1 MMNEELNITLT
12 VTNPDN
18 LQVQPELVARPVYD
32 EYLDKPRRMSVK
44 VAKSGGFDPQGT
56 AKVERRGKIILLGH
70 IKKHDQSKR
79 DLDTLI
85 IDSAEALLDER
96 IGQFYRY
103 PAGTTLNDMLASEMG
118 GSVVG
123 LLAMANGLIPNGAW
137 VLHSGSV
144 YKIVGAG
151 TSSRFGTLTA
161 LYQNT
166 TALTKVT
173 SIPVSAGRWYQS
185 STDLYIWTTDS
196 KSPKYHLI
204 IAPNYKDTLVRLGT
218 ISTGTTTFAV
228 CYEVGAN
235 KILPAVKSLI
245 LAGGLEYNIRYGKD
259 GYAYLDGAAAVGRGS
274 AAEPTVTYIDGDSAE
289 ISLDVLDGYGR
300 LQAMIGQGA
309 GNGLTQET
317 AAAIDFTTPGTWREG
332 IYQAGG
338 LFGEMLQAATAKVFE
353 DCQNPTIYNV
363 RAIDQDWSQAVG
375 NYVGI
380 VRAGHMPVFARI
392 KHIQMRQAGDM
403 VLEVGQRLRTIQE
416 LLKAGEE
423 VQRTL
428 SSFYGAHTKNAWSWG
443 IDAQNIDSSTPLTIS
458 FDLKSSEDNGE
469 IDPNFPYQVL
479 LSVRLDWYKSSVKS
493 ATVSGPS
500 HGSVGNHTGYG
511 GGETSDEEM
520 TAHGIAVQDTTQ
532 LSTGLYSI
540 YAFSGKGPYT
550 GQDYGFAQHDHDLGD
565 AVTEGIAYVQGEYEN
580 CLTEGYVSAADP
592 TTSEWVQYGPSAQFL
607 NMAGKHKHGL
617 PAHNTGAAGNQ
628 SHTESTELAKT
639 RAGSAQHA
647 DQTLDDATEKME
659 FLVNQLSTGS
669 PALLVLSVKCNGS
682 HVPGS
687 PFDGG
692 TGLYVGDSIDNIDI
706 SSLASVGSTNSLV
719 FELSEYGG
727 TALVR
732 CALAG
737 NINVSAIISAF

>member
-1 MMNEELNITLT
+1 MMNEEIDISLT
-12 VTNPDN
+12 VTNPDG
-18 LQVQPELVARPVYD
+18 LQVQPELMARPVYD

-56 AKVERRGKIILLGH
+56 VKVERRGKIILLGH
-70 IKKHDQSKR
+70 IKKHDQGKR
-79 DLDTLI
+79 DLDTLT

-137 VLHSGSV
+137 TLHSGSV

-151 TSSRFGTLTA
+151 TSSRFGTLTT

-173 SIPVSAGRWYQS
+173 AIPVSAGRWYQS

-274 AAEPTVTYIDGDSAE
+274 ASEPTVTYIDGDSAE

-309 GNGLTQET
+309 GNGITQET
-317 AAAIDFTTPGTWREG
+317 AAAIDFTTQGTWREG

-375 NYVGI
+375 NWVG
-380 VRAGHMPVFARI
+380 VKRPGHMTAYARI

-458 FDLKSSEDNGE
+458 FDLKSSEENGE

-493 ATVSGPS
+493 ATVSGPT

-520 TAHGIAVQDTTQ
+520 TAHSVPG
-532 LSTGLYSI
+532 
-540 YAFSGKGPYT
+540 
-550 GQDYGFAQHDHDLGD
+550 
-565 AVTEGIAYVQGEYEN
+565 
-580 CLTEGYVSAADP
+580 
-592 TTSEWVQYGPSAQFL
+592 TTSMQTAALVLLAGAWHTHPFTGYNDTFVGEFAGTAWGETIELNPDFFEGECFGDCYVNAYIQGGDTGIENDPYPAAIPDQY
-607 NMAGKHKHGL
+607 HVHGI
-617 PAHNTGAAGNQ
+617 PERYTQAAGDQ
-628 SHTESTELAKT
+628 SHTESLESAKT

-669 PALLVLSVKCNGS
+669 PALLVLSIKCNGS

-692 TGLYVGDSIDNIDI
+692 TGLYVGDSLDNIDI
-706 SSLASVGSTNSLV
+706 SSLVSVGSTNSLV

-727 TALVR
+727 DALVR

-737 NINVSAIISAF
+737 NVNVSAVISSF

>member
-1 MMNEELNITLT
+1 MMNDDISLT

-79 DLDTLI
+79 DMDTLI
-85 IDSAEALLDER
+85 IDSAEALLEER

-123 LLAMANGLIPNGAW
+123 LLAMANGLIPNGVWA
-137 VLHSGSV
+137 LHSGSI

-151 TSSRFGTLTA
+151 TSSRFGTLTT

-309 GNGLTQET
+309 GNGITQET
-317 AAAIDFTTPGTWREG
+317 AAAIDFTAPGTWREG

-416 LLKAGEE
+416 LLRAGEE

-493 ATVSGPS
+493 ATVSGPT

-520 TAHGIAVQDTTQ
+520 TAHGVAIQEVTATASSSMD
-532 LSTGLYSI
+532 I
-540 YAFSGKGPYT
+540 YAFAGWGPYWSS
-550 GQDYGFAQHDHDLGD
+550 YHDHDQGD
-565 AVTEGIAYVQGEYEN
+565 MIVEGIAYVQGEYED
-580 CLTEGYVSAADP
+580 CLVDGYTTISDP
-592 TTSEWVQYGPSAQFL
+592 TSSERVSLAPGTSFDTPL
-607 NMAGKHKHGL
+607 KNHKHDL
-617 PAHNTGAAGNQ
+617 PAHNTSAAGDQ
-628 SHTESTELAKT
+628 SHTESLESAKT

-647 DQTLDDATEKME
+647 DQTLDDSTDKME

-692 TGLYVGDSIDNIDI
+692 TGLYVGDSLDIDI

-737 NINVSAIISAF
+737 NVNVSAIISAF

>member
-1 MMNEELNITLT
+1 MMNEEIDISLT
-12 VTNPDN
+12 VTNPDG
-18 LQVQPELVARPVYD
+18 LQVQPELMARPVYD

-56 AKVERRGKIILLGH
+56 VKVERRGKIILLGH
-70 IKKHDQSKR
+70 IKKHDQGKR
-79 DLDTLI
+79 DLDTLT

-137 VLHSGSV
+137 TLHSGSV

-151 TSSRFGTLTA
+151 TSSRFGTLTT

-173 SIPVSAGRWYQS
+173 AIPVSAGRWYQS

-274 AAEPTVTYIDGDSAE
+274 ASEPTVTYIDGDSAE

-309 GNGLTQET
+309 GNGITQET
-317 AAAIDFTTPGTWREG
+317 AAAIDFTTQGTWREG

-338 LFGEMLQAATAKVFE
+338 LFGEMLRAATAKVFE

-375 NYVGI
+375 NWVG
-380 VRAGHMPVFARI
+380 VKRPGHMTAYARI
-392 KHIQMRQAGDM
+392 KHIQMREAGDM
-403 VLEVGQRLRTIQE
+403 ILEVGQRLRTIQE

-458 FDLKSSEDNGE
+458 FDLKSSEENGE

-493 ATVSGPS
+493 ATVSGPTHSAVGS
-500 HGSVGNHTGYG
+500 HSGYG

-520 TAHGIAVQDTTQ
+520 TAHIVSEKNTT
-532 LSTGLYSI
+532 TAYDGLFDI
-540 YAFSGKGPYT
+540 YAYSGWGPYT
-550 GQDYGFAQHDHDLGD
+550 GQSMGWWGHDHDLGD
-565 AVTEGIAYVQGEYEN
+565 IIIEGIAYVEGEYED
-580 CLTEGYVSAADP
+580 CLVDGYMSMADP
-592 TTSEWVQYGPSAQFL
+592 TSKEYAEFGPDSRFL
-607 NMAGKHKHGL
+607 NVSGPHNHKL
-617 PAHNTGAAGNQ
+617 PTHYTHAAGDQ
-628 SHTESTELAKT
+628 SHTESLESAKT

-669 PALLVLSVKCNGS
+669 PALLVLSIKCNGS

-692 TGLYVGDSIDNIDI
+692 TGLYVGDSLDNIDI
-706 SSLASVGSTNSLV
+706 SSLVSVGSTNSLV

-727 TALVR
+727 AALVR

-737 NINVSAIISAF
+737 NVNVSAVISSF